1 MCFIFFVPGLG
12 FRVCLCAHAPACI
25 CRLEVCVCIQ
35 LTCVCKPMYA
45 HTYLCLETLI
55 QVFCFCFF
63 YILCL
68 CFALFACSWVT
79 ASLFIYFFALD
90 MTRLGCSLC
99 FLLWYHKHALIWLY
113 IDVIGAVM
121 QQGKWGKSC
130 IGMDLHFYMFVW
142 CLISCLEVWNIYD
155 D

>member
-1 MCFIFFVPGLG
+1 VSACTCSCMRMQTQSMCTHTTGP
-12 FRVCLCAHAPACI
+12 RMQAYVCACI
-25 CRLEVCVCIQ
+25 LVLRNPNLDF
-35 LTCVCKPMYA
+35 L
-45 HTYLCLETLI
+45 LLFL
-55 QVFCFCFF
+55 CFF

-79 ASLFIYFFALD
+79 ASLFIYVFALN

-99 FLLWYHKHALIWLY
+99 FLLWYHEHALIWSC
-113 IDVIGAVM
+113 IHAIGVVIL
-121 QQGKWGKSC
+121 QGKWGKSC